1 MDFLLVIVLIISV
14 VVAVVST
21 MVYFN
26 FANMRRET
34 VEAVQSNIATLSN
47 IMVASH
53 DKMAQIQ
60 DVRLSDVATKMER
73 ITRDNDDKLQKIQM
87 TLTSQLDK
95 IQNVVDEKLQKTL
108 EDRITKSFQQVA
120 ERLEQV
126 HKGLGEMQNLATGV
140 GDLKK
145 VLSNVKTRGNSA
157 GSNFVRNS
165 ITWAV

>member
-26 FANMRRET
+26 SANMKKQVSQELQSMRRET

-145 VLSNVKTRGNSA
+145 VL
-157 GSNFVRNS
+157 
-165 ITWAV
+165 